1 MHQHALRYA
10 AIPKATPSQIKK
22 SEVPE
27 PSQEDLTRAQA
38 RLEKHNIDAIVDEQP
53 WYHHTFGM
61 MPSRP
66 YIVYYQGD
74 ISLLNRMI
82 MGIVWPRDM
91 TSYGN
96 KVLEEVFTHLP
107 NYDVVTV
114 SWLADGV
121 DTTVHQ
127 LSIQNNIPTIAVLGG
142 WFHHFFNSPRR
153 QLIEH
158 IVAAGWLVLTEF
170 KPQQEPTHYTFP
182 QRNRIIAGLSQVLFI
197 PEARK
202 NSGSLITVDFALQMH
217 KPVYGAPSSIFSPQS
232 QGIHEYMQRGSIR
245 PIADI
250 PERLDSIMPRMTQTT
265 TQAIQKRDLTPEQ
278 EIILQT
284 IAAHAWLNTIDL
296 VNKSGLELW
305 TIIQHMTLLEMYGLI
320 LEDSPGI
327 YISTQ
332 SIAN

>member
-10 AIPKATPSQIKK
+10 AIPKATPGQIKK
-22 SEVPE
+22 SELPAPNE
-27 PSQEDLTRAQA
+27 DDLTRTKT
-38 RLEKHNIDAIVDEQP
+38 RLDNHNISAIVDEQP
-53 WYHHTFGM
+53 WYHHTFSM

-66 YIVYYQGD
+66 YIVYYQGN

-82 MGIVWPRDM
+82 LGIVGPRDM
-91 TSYGN
+91 TSYGH
-96 KVLEEVFTHLP
+96 KVLEEIFVRLP
-107 NYDVVTV
+107 HYDVVTV

-127 LSIQNNIPTIAVLGG
+127 LSIEKNIPTIAVLWW

-153 QLIEH
+153 QLIEQ
-158 IVAAGWLVLTEF
+158 IVSAGWLVLTEF

-182 QRNRIIAGLSQVLFI
+182 QRNRIIAGLSQMLFI

-232 QGIHEYMQRGSIR
+232 QGIHDYMQRGSIR

-250 PERLDSIMPRMTQTT
+250 TERLDSVMPRITQTS
-265 TQAIQKRDLTPEQ
+265 TQVTQKRDLTPEQ
-278 EIILQT
+278 QIILTT
-284 IAAHAWLNTIDL
+284 IASHTWLSTIDL
-296 VNKSGLELW
+296 VSKSWLDLG
-305 TIIQHMTLLEMYGLI
+305 TIMQHMTQLEIYGLI